1 MKKLSQSLLV
11 VLLALS
17 LVFAFAACGSQEA
30 ATDDGS
36 ADTAAEGEAPELQME
51 IAQADW
57 DSYRQKIELPTGIT
71 MAYVEMGTED
81 GDPLVL
87 IHGMTDNSR
96 AWSLIA
102 PYFTEAGYHV
112 YMIDL
117 RGHGETDKPN
127 NGFYTTDDYAEDVAA
142 FMDAKGIEK
151 ADIIGH
157 SLGSMTAQTFE
168 LLYPEKCN
176 HVVWE
181 SSTPVNAEALGTFYY
196 EYGKELGADEH
207 PDDAFMEEWYTNP
220 NPVDEEFLGYEME
233 ESQALPGADWI
244 CIAGGATF
252 SNLDPYY
259 QYLDDSIP
267 TLILWGSADGFFDQA
282 KQDALRE
289 LGPFAKF
296 IAYEGNGH
304 NLQWEIPEQMAK
316 DCIAFFNDEEVGE

>member
-1 MKKLSQSLLV
+1 MKKFSQSLLV
-11 VLLALS
+11 ILLALS
-17 LVFAFAACGSQEA
+17 LVFAFAACGNQESAADEGAGEA
-30 ATDDGS
+30 AES
-36 ADTAAEGEAPELQME
+36 EAPELQME
-51 IAQADW
+51 ISQADW

-112 YMIDL
+112 YMVDL

-142 FMDAKGIEK
+142 FMEAKGIEK

-168 LLYPEKCN
+168 FLYPEKCK

-181 SSTPVNAEALGTFYY
+181 STTPVNADALGTYYY
-196 EYGKELGADEH
+196 EYGVGLGADGT

-220 NPVDEEFLGYEME
+220 NPVDEEFLKYEME
-233 ESQALPGADWI
+233 ESQALPGDDWK
-244 CIAGGATF
+244 CIAGGASF
-252 SNLDPYY
+252 SNLEPYY
-259 QYLDDSIP
+259 SFFDENIP
-267 TLILWGSADGFFDQA
+267 TLILWGSEDGFFNEDVQNA
-282 KQDALRE
+282 IKERV
-289 LGPFAKF
+289 PFAKF

-304 NLQWEIPEQMAK
+304 NIQWEIPEQMAK

>member
-117 RGHGETDKPN
+117 RGHGETDKPVDT
-127 NGFYTTDDYAEDVAA
+127 FYTIDDFAEDVAA

-157 SLGSMTAQTFE
+157 SLGSMTAQAFE
-168 LLYPEKCN
+168 LLYPEKCD
-176 HVVWE
+176 HVIWE
-181 SSTPVNAEALGTFYY
+181 STAPVTVTSLGTDFY
-196 EYGKELGADEH
+196 EYGISLGADGT
-207 PDDAFMEEWYTNP
+207 PDDEFMAGWYENP
-220 NPVDEEFLGYEME
+220 NPVDEEFLKYEME
-233 ESQALPGADWI
+233 ESQVLTGDVWE
-244 CIAGGATF
+244 CIAGGEAM
-252 SNLDPYY
+252 SNMVPLYP
-259 QYLDDSIP
+259 YLDDSIP
-267 TLILWGSADGFFDQA
+267 TLILWGSVDGFFNEDFQN
-282 KQDALRE
+282 E
-289 LGPFAKF
+289 LKGYVPFAKF